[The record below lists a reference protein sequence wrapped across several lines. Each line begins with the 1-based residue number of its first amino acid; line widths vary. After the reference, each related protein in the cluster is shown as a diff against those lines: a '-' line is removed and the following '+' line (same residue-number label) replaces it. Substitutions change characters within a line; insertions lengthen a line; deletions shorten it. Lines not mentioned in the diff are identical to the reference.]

1 MCARSHASGLI
12 SAECAVSICSSENGS
27 TMASVRS
34 RASVSASAIS
44 VATGT
49 DTVVQTLRNPLRD
62 LAD

>member
-12 SAECAVSICSSENGS
+12 SAECAVSTCSSENGS